1 MTGRLAYNRQVRP
14 HRAHEAH
21 HRRQR
26 RVIAQVDPLLQ
37 RNGEGLANGRKRLR
51 LLDRVDAQVG
61 LHVEVEFQ
69 HILRVA
75 RLVGHH
81 TQHLLNHHVCGGERV
96 RGCPTGGRRGDCP
109 NRAGSVSDRCRRNR
123 RFVGHVSNVTGRLAY
138 NRQVRPHGT
147 HEAHHGG

>member
-37 RNGEGLANGRKRLR
+37 RNRKGLANGRKRLR
-51 LLDRVDAQVG
+51 LLDRIDPQVG
-61 LHVEVEFQ
+61 FHIQVEVQ

-75 RLVGHH
+75 CLVRHH
-81 TQHLLNHHVCGGERV
+81 DQHFFHHRIG
-96 RGCPTGGRRGDCP
+96 
-109 NRAGSVSDRCRRNR
+109 
-123 RFVGHVSNVTGRLAY
+123 
-138 NRQVRPHGT
+138 
-147 HEAHHGG
+147 